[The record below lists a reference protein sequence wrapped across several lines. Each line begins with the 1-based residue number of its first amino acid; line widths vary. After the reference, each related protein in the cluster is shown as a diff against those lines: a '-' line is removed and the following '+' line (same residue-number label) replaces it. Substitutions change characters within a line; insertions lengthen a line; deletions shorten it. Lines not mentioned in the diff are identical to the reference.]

1 MLGAGV
7 IDIETR
13 ARLVRLETEFKAAMD
28 RLDGINSKVTQMH
41 ELLTQAKGVRWL
53 ILTMVAIG
61 GFAAAK
67 LTTVAQWFGA
77 MPR

>member
-1 MLGAGV
+1 
-7 IDIETR
+7 
-13 ARLVRLETEFKAAMD
+13 MD